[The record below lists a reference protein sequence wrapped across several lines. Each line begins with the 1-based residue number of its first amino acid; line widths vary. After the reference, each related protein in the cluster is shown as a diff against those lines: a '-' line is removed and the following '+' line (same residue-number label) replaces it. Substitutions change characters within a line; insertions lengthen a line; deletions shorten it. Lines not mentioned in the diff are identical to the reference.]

1 MSRVRVSA
9 GARIHFGFLNLSLSH
24 DRLYGS
30 LGVAVDGPRTVVV
43 AESADRVR
51 CRAPDSYGDSVVR
64 EYVERAVER
73 LGVPGASVHV
83 ASAAPRHAGL
93 GSGTQLALSI
103 LAAVAR
109 AHEREPDIRS
119 LAPALG
125 RGGRS
130 GIGVGAFERGG
141 FLLDTGHPASR
152 FTSERPPDGEWTV
165 PSIAIR
171 REIPTHWRF
180 LLVVPD
186 VDPGRNGDA
195 EDESMRAVIERADP
209 DVADRISGVVTR
221 RLLPSLVDG
230 DAERFGAAVARIGQ
244 LNGRWYADEQ
254 GGVYR
259 SPVGELVDALDAEPA
274 CHGAGQSSWGP
285 CVYAVTDAAG
295 AEAARTA
302 GRNALD
308 DAGLD
313 GRVTLASGRNAGAD
327 IDVSIPRND

>member
-1 MSRVRVSA
+1 MSRVRVST
-9 GARIHFGFLNLSLSH
+9 GARVHFGFLNLSLAH

-30 LGVAVDGPRTVVV
+30 VGVSIDEPRTVVV
-43 AESADRVR
+43 AEPA
-51 CRAPDSYGDSVVR
+51 
-64 EYVERAVER
+64 EYVECSASSERVGSVGRQYAERAVDV
-73 LGVPGASVHV
+73 LDVPGASVRV
-83 ASAAPRHAGL
+83 ESAAPRHVGL

-109 AHEREPDIRS
+109 AHGRDPDVRD
-119 LAPALG
+119 LAPELG

-141 FLLDTGHPASR
+141 FLLDAGHPAER
-152 FTSERPPDGEWTV
+152 FTSERPAHGEWTV
-165 PSIAIR
+165 PSIAAR
-171 REIPTHWRF
+171 DDVPEHWRF

-186 VDPGRNGDA
+186 VDPGRDGDA
-195 EDESMRAVIERADP
+195 EDESMRSVIERAEP

-221 RLLPSLVDG
+221 RLLPAAADG
-230 DAERFGAAVARIGQ
+230 DAAGFGRAVATIGR
-244 LNGRWYADEQ
+244 LNGAWYADEQ

-259 SPVGELVDALDAEPA
+259 SPVDGLVDALDAEPA

-285 CVYAVTDAAG
+285 CVYAVTDADR

-302 GRNALD
+302 GRAALD

-313 GRVTLASGRNAGAD
+313 GDVLLASGRNDGAD
-327 IDVSIPRND
+327 VRDTTR